1 MPFSMQVAGRFCSTS
16 VTAHPTLSA
25 LVQGRKLVDSVLAC
39 HRTET
44 GFNKVWLRCTEQGA
58 VRLQISLTVRVM
70 CSNGRSHRT
79 AILYHASRRKQ
90 KCWEKQSLPTGPGG
104 GQLHDALSNCPPPK
118 SKKVRKTRT
127 HARTKLGRRSTT
139 CFPRSPPSCSAT
151 GRQRLAQPRTTGA
164 TLNSPSARYHC
175 RSRGH
180 PLVAAVKTQSRQI
193 QEVKSY
199 KNAPNKNFQATGICR
214 ISQDGNPALV
224 SRVRLFS
231 RKRKEE
237 QPRKAM
243 MPNTVLPS

>member
-1 MPFSMQVAGRFCSTS
+1 MAAM
-16 VTAHPTLSA
+16 
-25 LVQGRKLVDSVLAC
+25 
-39 HRTET
+39 HRTR
-44 GFNKVWLRCTEQGA
+44 GGA
-58 VRLQISLTVRVM
+58 TTNIAHRPGDVQQWQVSQNRNTISCITKKAKMLGEAELT
-70 CSNGRSHRT
+70 HRT
-79 AILYHASRRKQ
+79 
-90 KCWEKQSLPTGPGG
+90 GGG

-237 QPRKAM
+237 QPRKAI